1 MSEVPVEVMVA
12 AFQDE
17 KAADAVLKEL
27 KKAKREKLIGIQNAA
42 VLRKDEKG
50 KIHIKETGDFSGGQG
65 AAMGAAT
72 GAAIGIVAGPLLI
85 VPAAVGALVGGLAAK
100 ARDTGFKNERLET
113 IGEGMTPGTSAII
126 AIVEHK
132 WVQQVQQELEE
143 MQADVVTEALAADI
157 HEQLEKEHDVAY
169 DAIATEHSFSME
181 RTAGGADEVES
192 SKILVDDTGVYESEF
207 YATPEGFVAAGMV
220 STEEGSAGVVM
231 AGTFEEEEQESLPP
245 ADEDGGEAAA
255 APSA

>member
-27 KKAKREKLIGIQNAA
+27 KSAKREKLIGIQNAA

-72 GAAIGIVAGPLLI
+72 GAAIGIVAGPLLV

-100 ARDTGFKNERLET
+100 FRDTGFKNERLET
-113 IGEGMTPGTSAII
+113 IGEGMTPGSSAII

-132 WVQQVQQELEE
+132 WVEQVQQELEE

-157 HEQLEKEHDVAY
+157 HEQLEKEHEVAY
-169 DAIATEHSFSME
+169 DAIATEHSFSLE
-181 RTAGGADEVES
+181 RTAGGEDEVEG

-220 STEEGSAGVVM
+220 TTEEGSAGAVV
-231 AGTFEEEEQESLPP
+231 AGTFEAEEQDSLPP
-245 ADEDGGEAAA
+245 ADEAGEDDSAA
-255 APSA
+255 SSE

>member
-17 KAADAVLKEL
+17 KGADAVLKEL

-50 KIHIKETGDFSGGQG
+50 KIHIKETGDFSGRQG

-72 GAAIGIVAGPLLI
+72 GAAIGVVAGPLLV

-100 ARDTGFKNERLET
+100 FRDTGFKNERLET
-113 IGEGMTPGTSAII
+113 IGEGMTPGSSVII

-132 WVQQVQQELEE
+132 WVEQVQQELEE

-181 RTAGGADEVES
+181 RTAAGADEVES

-207 YATPEGFVAAGMV
+207 YATPEGFIAAGMV

-231 AGTFEEEEQESLPP
+231 AGTFEEDDQESLPP

-255 APSA
+255 PPTE